1 VRAVRAQAGIS
12 LVQRQARL
20 PVPPRP
26 HQRHRSRPRPARD
39 TYVRE
44 DQILPHLAAISVLLA
59 GSAGTPGRGSCGV
72 TPVTGAADTAGLIDR
87 MRADGLVL
95 TYDPG
100 DQTLRAGS
108 LDAPPVTIG
117 NNH

>member
-1 VRAVRAQAGIS
+1 
-12 LVQRQARL
+12 
-20 PVPPRP
+20 
-26 HQRHRSRPRPARD
+26 
-39 TYVRE
+39 
-44 DQILPHLAAISVLLA
+44 
-59 GSAGTPGRGSCGV
+59 
-72 TPVTGAADTAGLIDR
+72 VTGAADTAGLIDR

>member
-1 VRAVRAQAGIS
+1 MASTASA
-12 LVQRQARL
+12 
-20 PVPPRP
+20 
-26 HQRHRSRPRPARD
+26 RPA
-39 TYVRE
+39 
-44 DQILPHLAAISVLLA
+44 AAISIPLA

-72 TPVTGAADTAGLIDR
+72 TPVTGPADTAGLIDR

-95 TYDPG
+95 TYDPD

-108 LDAPPVTIG
+108 LDAPPVTVG